1 MRKELSN
8 FQELI
13 RLVKARLARAS
24 TVDEVEVIQ
33 HQVRSLRAKF
43 VREGV
48 DDTQAGDQAKEAT
61 CLCAA
66 RLNELR
72 EKELADLFK

>member
-8 FQELI
+8 FQELV
-13 RLVKARLARAS
+13 RLVKARLERAT
-24 TVDEVEVIQ
+24 TVAEVEVIQ

-48 DDTQAGDQAKEAT
+48 DDTQAGDQAKEANY
-61 CLCAA
+61 LCAA